1 MKVRNY
7 HSQIWFVVSFTC
19 VGVFVRASSGLRTL
33 CIATAVIPPEFYEE
47 WKEIY
52 YRASTAIVDRE
63 EQLGEAA
70 ELIEKV
76 STQLYC
82 LLKNSLSSSNIV
94 A

>member
-1 MKVRNY
+1 
-7 HSQIWFVVSFTC
+7 
-19 VGVFVRASSGLRTL
+19 L

-52 YRASTAIVDRE
+52 YRASTAIIDRE

-76 STQLYC
+76 SLQVCFFAEKLIPRS
-82 LLKNSLSSSNIV
+82 SL
-94 A
+94 